1 MKRVAVLGMRLVV
14 ALIGL
19 MLTQSAWA
27 DGDPAVGE
35 RQFAPCSSC
44 HTVDVSEA
52 NTIGPNLFGV
62 YGKPAASNR
71 PDYTY
76 SDALKKSGL
85 IWNDET
91 LDSWLRKPMAMVA
104 ETKMTFLGVSS
115 AEMRANIIAFL
126 KTKK

>member
-1 MKRVAVLGMRLVV
+1 MHLVV
-14 ALIGL
+14 ASMWL

-27 DGDPAVGE
+27 GGDPAVGE
-35 RQFAPCSSC
+35 RQFVPCSSC
-44 HTVDVSEA
+44 HAIDVSEA
-52 NTIGPNLFGV
+52 DKVGPNLFGV

-71 PDYTY
+71 PDYAY

-85 IWNDET
+85 IWNDDT

-115 AEMRANIIAFL
+115 AEVRANIIAFL
-126 KTKK
+126 RTKK